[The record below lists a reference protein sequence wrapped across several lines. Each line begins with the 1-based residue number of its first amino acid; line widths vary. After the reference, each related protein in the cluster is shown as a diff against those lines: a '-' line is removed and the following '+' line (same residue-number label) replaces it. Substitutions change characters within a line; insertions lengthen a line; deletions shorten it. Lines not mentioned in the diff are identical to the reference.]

1 MHRHGRVRAIKLLGI
16 CFWREGLEAA
26 FGAKIY
32 SSNIFFFLVSRSL
45 LCQIPLGS
53 TSTPSN
59 NSSAPSPLSSSN
71 SSPPTVK
78 FSQPPSSGPKEW
90 QNGRKPTKFRASTL
104 KTAAPVAAAAAPV
117 LLVTGSAAPVE
128 NPYTAPGT
136 QVAPGAGVAGVYP
149 APFVKKTSFGLYLG
163 AYIASILLLVISMFV
178 FASAVSDIPDFEAEQ
193 RQIIAAETEEEM
205 NAKSEA
211 FATELDASTASGL
224 GIGSLLG
231 FAAWGISVFA
241 AIYGYIILYRAW
253 HILQPGGART
263 TPGAAVGFMFIP
275 LFNLYWVFNVYVGWS
290 TDWNRIRSTYPDLQ
304 AAPAASGGMFIA
316 ALVCLITIILFT
328 HWLDLVL
335 HLHQATVRRH

>member
-1 MHRHGRVRAIKLLGI
+1 MSNPTWFYTDAQQQQLGPVTI
-16 CFWREGLEAA
+16 EQLQQLATNGQIQPTTLVWTEGMAEWAQA
-26 FGAKIY
+26 DQVQGIY
-32 SSNIFFFLVSRSL
+32 A
-45 LCQIPLGS
+45 Q
-53 TSTPSN
+53 
-59 NSSAPSPLSSSN
+59 
-71 SSPPTVK
+71 
-78 FSQPPSSGPKEW
+78 
-90 QNGRKPTKFRASTL
+90 
-104 KTAAPVAAAAAPV
+104 TAAPVAAAAAPV

-205 NAKSEA
+205 AQAQEAMNAKSEV
-211 FATELDASTASGL
+211 ATELDTSTASGL

-316 ALVCLITIILFT
+316 ALVCLITIILSPIGLILFFICIKQQCDVINHIASKHSLGMVSPT
-328 HWLDLVL
+328 TGTMPKFV
-335 HLHQATVRRH
+335 

>member
-1 MHRHGRVRAIKLLGI
+1 MSNPTWFYIDAQQQQLGPVTI
-16 CFWREGLEAA
+16 EQLQQLATNGQIQPTTLVWTEGMAEWAQAA
-26 FGAKIY
+26 QVQGIY
-32 SSNIFFFLVSRSL
+32 A
-45 LCQIPLGS
+45 Q
-53 TSTPSN
+53 
-59 NSSAPSPLSSSN
+59 
-71 SSPPTVK
+71 
-78 FSQPPSSGPKEW
+78 
-90 QNGRKPTKFRASTL
+90 
-104 KTAAPVAAAAAPV
+104 TAAPVAAAAAPV
-117 LLVTGSAAPVE
+117 LLATGSAAPVA

-163 AYIASILLLVISMFV
+163 AYIASILLVVISMFV

-205 NAKSEA
+205 AQAQEAMNAKSEV
-211 FATELDASTASGL
+211 ATELDASTASGL

-316 ALVCLITIILFT
+316 ALVCLITIILSPIGLILFFICIKQQCDVINHIASKHSLGMVSPT
-328 HWLDLVL
+328 TGTMPKFV
-335 HLHQATVRRH
+335 